1 MKYQKIIKLLRNMPD
16 QAPRFV
22 TKKWVKIYDESS
34 GTYNVNKEIRFKTPI
49 LRSDLCDYND
59 AYVVEK

>member
-16 QAPRFV
+16 QARRFV

-34 GTYNVNKEIRFKTPI
+34 GTYNVNKESRFKTPI
-49 LRSDLCDYND
+49 LRSDQGDYND